1 VTGTPLRISINGRF
15 LGQPLTGVQRYA
27 REWVGTLDEL
37 LVAGDRAVA
46 GVVAEVVVPPGLVE
60 AAPAWRC
67 VALRSAGYGGGHAW
81 EQTVLPWA
89 TRGSLLFCP
98 GNAAP
103 LASLLGGQPVVVTL
117 HGLSFLE
124 DPGSY
129 SWRFRGMYRILAETA
144 LRGADAV
151 ITVSETERRSLLA
164 RWPGARDRIHA
175 IANGAAPRSFLQV
188 PRTGPNSDPCQ
199 VVRREGGTG
208 YLIFVG
214 SLTEGKNLQGAV
226 DALSLLR
233 SRYDV
238 RLVVVGAVGRGLA
251 SGRIRIPE
259 SCANRVE
266 FLGQV
271 EDMERLVDL
280 YRRAICLVFP
290 SRYES
295 SGLPPTEAM
304 ACGCPVVVTE
314 LPALR
319 ERCGDAALY
328 CDAEDPRTIAACVLQ
343 VIEEEGRAE
352 TLRQAGTRRA
362 AELSWEE
369 NVRRS
374 LEVMRSV
381 AGERLR

>member
-1 VTGTPLRISINGRF
+1 
-15 LGQPLTGVQRYA
+15 
-27 REWVGTLDEL
+27 
-37 LVAGDRAVA
+37 
-46 GVVAEVVVPPGLVE
+46 
-60 AAPAWRC
+60 
-67 VALRSAGYGGGHAW
+67 
-81 EQTVLPWA
+81 
-89 TRGSLLFCP
+89 
-98 GNAAP
+98 
-103 LASLLGGQPVVVTL
+103 
-117 HGLSFLE
+117 
-124 DPGSY
+124 
-129 SWRFRGMYRILAETA
+129 
-144 LRGADAV
+144 
-151 ITVSETERRSLLA
+151 
-164 RWPGARDRIHA
+164 
-175 IANGAAPRSFLQV
+175 
-188 PRTGPNSDPCQ
+188 

-208 YLIFVG
+208 YLLFVG

-238 RLVVVGAVGRGLA
+238 RLVVVGGVGRGLA
-251 SGRIRIPE
+251 SGSIRIPE
-259 SCANRVE
+259 SCSDRVE
-266 FLGQV
+266 FLGQA
-271 EDMERLVDL
+271 EDVGRLVDL

-304 ACGCPVVVTE
+304 ACGCPVVATD

-328 CDAEDPRTIAACVLQ
+328 CDAEAPRTIAACVLQ

-374 LEVMRSV
+374 LEVMRKL
-381 AGERLR
+381 AGEQVR